1 MEPHKDLL
9 SIFILA
15 QPVGS
20 RVIRQTKTVLWEPF
34 LVRNLFMDVLNRTG
48 QMSASPGTVN
58 KPCPHKFFF
67 LFLFSLSQE
76 VDGTILELSN
86 ARMRQERP

>member
-9 SIFILA
+9 SIFVLA

-20 RVIRQTKTVLWEPF
+20 RIIRQTKTVLWESF

-48 QMSASPGTVN
+48 QMSASPGIN
-58 KPCPHKFFF
+58 KPCAHIV
-67 LFLFSLSQE
+67 SQE
-76 VDGTILELSN
+76 VDGHNTGLVECSYAL
-86 ARMRQERP
+86 RETV

>member
-20 RVIRQTKTVLWEPF
+20 RIIRQTKTVLWEPF

-48 QMSASPGTVN
+48 QMSASPGIN
-58 KPCPHKFFF
+58 KPCAHIV
-67 LFLFSLSQE
+67 SLTGGRWAQ
-76 VDGTILELSN
+76 ILDLSN
-86 ARMRQERP
+86 ARMP